1 MPNLSARERSRAED
15 KGGLLYLGMEM
26 FRTRPSARI
35 NNSGGA
41 TIAPAKV
48 MTTEVSVGTS
58 WRRLTIHEM
67 VPTTGLEPARVRLK
81 GGGSATR
88 SPSAKRG
95 GSGETRTPVAWLRAR
110 CTRRCTTNPI
120 ENGRDA
126 RSRTAFCRTS
136 AGRYDRISYV
146 SSSAFQYK

>member
-58 WRRLTIHEM
+58 WRRLTIS
-67 VPTTGLEPARVRLK
+67 V
-81 GGGSATR
+81 
-88 SPSAKRG
+88 
-95 GSGETRTPVAWLRAR
+95 GETWWVR
-110 CTRRCTTNPI
+110 
-120 ENGRDA
+120 GD
-126 RSRTAFCRTS
+126 S
-136 AGRYDRISYV
+136 ISHSLVKSQVY
-146 SSSAFQYK
+146 

>member
-58 WRRLTIHEM
+58 WRRLTI
-67 VPTTGLEPARVRLK
+67 PRDGADDRARTGTGPLK
-81 GGGSATR
+81 RRRICHSI
-88 SPSAKRG
+88 SV
-95 GSGETRTPVAWLRAR
+95 GETWWVRGDS
-110 CTRRCTTNPI
+110 NS
-120 ENGRDA
+120 
-126 RSRTAFCRTS
+126 RSLVKS
-136 AGRYDRISYV
+136 QVY
-146 SSSAFQYK
+146 